1 MTFICSSQ
9 VVTIEPLTWQLDCV
23 NGNCENRLGV
33 QMMLEAK
40 ILKETVKFSQWAS
53 TKQLVTIKGVQKEK
67 YVFSL
72 YTETTTMEE
81 AIQCLKKC

>member
-1 MTFICSSQ
+1 MT
-9 VVTIEPLTWQLDCV
+9 
-23 NGNCENRLGV
+23 
-33 QMMLEAK
+33 LEAK

-81 AIQCLKKC
+81 AIKCLKKC